1 MSHDQT
7 TDPGAPSAAPPVWRA
22 SFALGGDLGV
32 YALMWAGVA
41 LALLVINTAANGA
54 FGEVES
60 SVWSGLS
67 TVVQYVIL
75 GGGLMAAVYY
85 LPLYVAH
92 GITRHEFWAAA
103 VGTLVVLAVI
113 AAALATV
120 LFAVEHLVFDMAGW
134 PHVLPDGDTHHIYDR
149 PDQYGL
155 IFVELLSL
163 FVAHL
168 ASGLL
173 IGAGYYRLG
182 WVFGTT
188 FLVVA
193 LLPSVVAEIVLDSG
207 WAGIV
212 FNEASGLTPPA
223 TGVAVLVALA
233 VGAVGLWGAR
243 VLIRHMPIDNQQI
256 AWWR

>member
-1 MSHDQT
+1 MSGQ
-7 TDPGAPSAAPPVWRA
+7 PWRRA
-22 SFALGGDLGV
+22 SLALGGDLGI

-41 LALLVINTAANGA
+41 LALFVINIGANGA
-54 FGEVES
+54 FGEIENS
-60 SVWSGLS
+60 IWSGLS
-67 TVVQYVIL
+67 TLVQYVIL
-75 GGGLMAAVYY
+75 VGGLMVAVYY

-92 GITRHEFWAAA
+92 GITRHDFWAAA

-113 AAALATV
+113 AAALATG
-120 LFAVEHLVFDMAGW
+120 LFAVEHLVYDVADW
-134 PHVLPDGDTHHIYDR
+134 PHVLADGDAHHIYDR

-173 IGAGYYRLG
+173 VGAGYYRLG
-182 WVFGTT
+182 WVFGTA

-212 FNEASGLTPPA
+212 FNEASDLTPPA
-223 TGVAVLVALA
+223 AGIGVLVALA
-233 VGAVGLWGAR
+233 SGAVGLWGAR
-243 VLIRHMPIDNQQI
+243 SLIRGMPIDNQQI